1 MKKSLIEKFIF
12 CSVYGLVGEDT
23 SEWLL
28 LIGKHYNG
36 RI

>member
-12 CSVYGLVGEDT
+12 CSVYGLVGEDI